1 MYTASRRCLVARPA
15 PWVAT
20 VMQAGQYRDA
30 LLAQQF
36 EMQGIRKSSQQ
47 DPAEATP
54 CGRKGLW
61 VARQLFFGRC
71 EHTQK
76 IATQAVGFL
85 FVPVK
90 GFGNFGLR
98 RRFKNDLP
106 GHRRTP
112 SDCAIWARLLPC
124 PGWASRQAARRSSSS
139 KTSGLVS
146 ILVSAANSSHRSST
160 N

>member
-1 MYTASRRCLVARPA
+1 MCSGVVPPPTILTKPSSANWRWCTRSSGSSLARPRSVTGPA
-15 PWVAT
+15 RRVAA

-30 LLAQQF
+30 LVAQQF
-36 EMQGIRKSSQQ
+36 EMQGIRKPSQQ
-47 DPAEATP
+47 DPAKAIP

-71 EHTQK
+71 EHAQK
-76 IATQAVGFL
+76 IATQTVGFL
-85 FVPVK
+85 FVPIK

-98 RRFKNDLP
+98 RRFKNDPP

-124 PGWASRQAARRSSSS
+124 AG
-139 KTSGLVS
+139 
-146 ILVSAANSSHRSST
+146 
-160 N
+160 